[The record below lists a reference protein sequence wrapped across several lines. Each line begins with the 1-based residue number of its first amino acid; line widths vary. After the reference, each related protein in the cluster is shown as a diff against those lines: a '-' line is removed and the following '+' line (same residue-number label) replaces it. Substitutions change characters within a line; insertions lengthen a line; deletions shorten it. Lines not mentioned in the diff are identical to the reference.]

1 MVITTIAFRSIW
13 KDTKNFPKRLHWNQA
28 TKKLITGTWFF
39 GSIIHHLIPFFFL
52 SFAYLP
58 DIVNHVLVG
67 LCQYH
72 NQTFS
77 ANHSVITPNC
87 KERCQCHHI
96 NGTAVTKCK
105 SLCPIQEYLK
115 CHPHSERIKELEIY
129 LNDAN
134 CTCKEKRCVSGKKT
148 LQYYFWH

>member
-13 KDTKNFPKRLHWNQA
+13 KDTKNFPKRLHWNRVDHWHVI
-28 TKKLITGTWFF
+28 LWFCYSSF
-39 GSIIHHLIPFFFL
+39 KSVFFFL

-58 DIVNHVLVG
+58 DIVNYVLVG

-129 LNDAN
+129 LNDTN